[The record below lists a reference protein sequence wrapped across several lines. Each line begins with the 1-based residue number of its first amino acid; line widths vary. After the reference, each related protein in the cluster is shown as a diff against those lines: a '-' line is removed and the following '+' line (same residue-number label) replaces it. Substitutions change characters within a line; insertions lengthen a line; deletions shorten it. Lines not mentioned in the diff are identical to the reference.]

1 MTFLFKPKLFD
12 SQFGMKID
20 HNMNGFMDFCHK
32 GESYE
37 NQVTAFIFTISDFHN
52 LISRRVSK
60 YYRFCDEILPLQP
73 QMHSPP
79 LYNNELTDQFNP
91 PGAETG
97 IFRGKWVTV
106 MAADGVATQGAMT
119 SAATSIAVWN
129 EHISFCVL
137 TTFRTALSVI
147 CVWNVNAV
155 VYLVCFQLR
164 KKCNDKGARR
174 RPQEG
179 GGGGHTCP

>member
-1 MTFLFKPKLFD
+1 MTFLFKPKLFHG
-12 SQFGMKID
+12 QFGMKID

-32 GESYE
+32 RESYE
-37 NQVTAFIFTISDFHN
+37 NQVAAFIFTLSDFHN

-73 QMHSPP
+73 QMTH
-79 LYNNELTDQFNP
+79 
-91 PGAETG
+91 
-97 IFRGKWVTV
+97 V
-106 MAADGVATQGAMT
+106 MAADGVATQGAMA

-164 KKCNDKGARR
+164 KKWNGKGARR

-179 GGGGHTCP
+179 GHTCP